1 MNLIKKGT
9 VSDAIEKYLKTLEF
23 KKKISNEKTKIQYD
37 YQLRRLMS
45 TVLDDGQVVG
55 TIPISKLNVA
65 KCQRVY
71 WALVEGVSTGSDGV
85 RFANYTVQ
93 IATRAWNVLMR
104 YDLLEKNPWG
114 FVERSKVSPRNTLWM
129 PDHFKQFLTTAFSI
143 NKWRNIGL
151 LVRINVELGQ
161 RIEDIRVS
169 EWVNYNFDEKLYM
182 REVIQKTKER
192 IPGIPL
198 SDSLVQMLLDQK
210 EDYGF
215 QKYVVPHPYMRSPY
229 SEQNIS
235 RVFRQIM
242 EEAGLPKELQLRD
255 IRRTVL
261 TDLANH
267 GATDT
272 EIMAYSGH
280 KSRESLMPY
289 VCISTHQARNAADK
303 RNFSMD
309 DDEWT

>member
-9 VSDAIEKYLKTLEF
+9 VSDAIEKYLNTQEYR
-23 KKKISNEKTKIQYD
+23 KKIANKKTKRQYS
-37 YQLRRLMS
+37 YQLRRLVS
-45 TVLDDGQVVG
+45 TVLDSGQVAG
-55 TIPISKLNVA
+55 NIPIRKLNVA
-65 KCQRVY
+65 KCQQVY
-71 WALVEGVSTGSDGV
+71 
-85 RFANYTVQ
+85 
-93 IATRAWNVLMR
+93 
-104 YDLLEKNPWG
+104 YDKLEKNPWG
-114 FVERSKVSPRNTLWM
+114 FVERAKVAPRNMVWM
-129 PDHFKQFLTTAFSI
+129 PEHFKQFLTTAFSVA
-143 NKWRNIGL
+143 KWRNIGL

-161 RIEDIRVS
+161 RIEDIRLS
-169 EWVNYNFDEKLYM
+169 EWHNYNLDEKLYM

>member
-169 EWVNYNFDEKLYM
+169 EWHNYNLDEKLYM

-215 QKYVVPHPYMRSPY
+215 QNYVVPNPYRLKPY

-235 RVFRQIM
+235 RTFRKIM
-242 EEAGLPKELQLRD
+242 EAAGLPKDLQLRD

>member
-1 MNLIKKGT
+1 MDLNKKGT
-9 VSDAIEKYLKTLEF
+9 VSDVVVKYLNTQEYN
-23 KKKISNEKTKIQYD
+23 KKITNKKTKRQYS
-37 YQLRRLMS
+37 YQLLRLVA
-45 TVLDDGQVVG
+45 TVLDSGQVAG
-55 TIPISKLNVA
+55 NIPIKKLNVA
-65 KCQRVY
+65 KCQQIY
-71 WALVEGVSTGSDGV
+71 WALVEGVNASSDGV
-85 RFANYTVQ
+85 QFANYTMA
-93 IATRAWNVLMR
+93 IATRAWNVLIR
-104 YDLLEKNPWG
+104 YDKLEKNPWG
-114 FVERSKVSPRNTLWM
+114 FVERAKVAPRNMVWM
-129 PDHFKQFLTTAFSI
+129 PEHFKKFLTIAFSVSR
-143 NKWRNIGL
+143 WRNIGL

-161 RIEDIRVS
+161 RIEDIRLS
-169 EWVNYNFDEKLYM
+169 EWSNYNFDEKLYM

-215 QKYVVPHPYMRSPY
+215 QKYVVPNPYRCNPY
-229 SEQNIS
+229 SEQSIS
-235 RVFRQIM
+235 RAFRQIM

-289 VCISTHQARNAADK
+289 VCISTHQARNAAEK

>member
-9 VSDAIEKYLKTLEF
+9 VSDAIEKYLKALEF

-45 TVLDDGQVVG
+45 TVLDSGQVVG

-71 WALVEGVSTGSDGV
+71 WALVEGVNPNSDGV
-85 RFANYTVQ
+85 QFANYTIA
-93 IATRAWNVLMR
+93 IATRAWNVLIR
-104 YDLLEKNPWG
+104 YDKLEKNPWG
-114 FVERSKVSPRNTLWM
+114 FVERAKVAPRNMVWM
-129 PDHFKQFLTTAFSI
+129 PEHFKQFLTIAFSVA
-143 NKWRNIGL
+143 KWRNIGL

-169 EWVNYNFDEKLYM
+169 EWSNYNFDEKLYM

-215 QKYVVPHPYMRSPY
+215 QNYVVPNPYRLKPY

-235 RVFRQIM
+235 RTFRKIM
-242 EEAGLPKELQLRD
+242 DAAGLPKELQLRD

>member
-1 MNLIKKGT
+1 M
-9 VSDAIEKYLKTLEF
+9 SDAIEKYLKTLEF

-242 EEAGLPKELQLRD
+242 VEAGLPKELQLRD